1 MRILLVQ
8 NASYI
13 PIHGGAE
20 KSNRMLVEGLAA
32 RGHDCRV
39 VARVYLEN
47 TSSAR
52 LWFLDHLAAQGA
64 QVLETLR
71 GVVAFQHKGVKVYA
85 ATDGACLRKCLLQQI
100 REFAPTRTLVP
111 SGDPGQVLLEAALK
125 TSPAPVTYMARGTSD
140 LPFGPDS
147 FLASR
152 VRTALLR
159 QTADILA
166 VSHFLAEYIRRWS
179 GLDAKVLPIS
189 LFGSGPFPRFGCFD
203 EGWVTMINP
212 CAYKGISIFLAL
224 ARSLPDVQFAAVP
237 MWGTTSADRTALEEL
252 SNVTLLEPTED
263 IDEIFSHTR
272 VLLMPSLWAEAGART
287 VVEAMLRGIP
297 VLASDVG
304 GIPEAKLGV
313 DYLLPVSP
321 IERYK
326 EGLDD
331 RMFPIPVVP
340 DQDVGPWL
348 EALGELLSDRGR
360 YDRLSEISR
369 KAAQAFVTERGGVE
383 RIERFLESLSLSSRV
398 GYSDAFVEQ
407 ASRQWEKKEPR
418 ELGANLT
425 AKKRALLALRLK
437 ERRGQDSQ

>member
-1 MRILLVQ
+1 
-8 NASYI
+8 
-13 PIHGGAE
+13 
-20 KSNRMLVEGLAA
+20 
-32 RGHDCRV
+32 
-39 VARVYLEN
+39 
-47 TSSAR
+47 
-52 LWFLDHLAAQGA
+52 
-64 QVLETLR
+64 
-71 GVVAFQHKGVKVYA
+71 
-85 ATDGACLRKCLLQQI
+85 
-100 REFAPTRTLVP
+100 
-111 SGDPGQVLLEAALK
+111 
-125 TSPAPVTYMARGTSD
+125 MARGTSD

-147 FLASR
+147 FLASQ
-152 VRTALLR
+152 VRTTLLR

-166 VSHFLAEYIRRWS
+166 VSNFLAEYIRRWS

-224 ARSLPDVQFAAVP
+224 AQSLPDVQFVAVP
-237 MWGTTSADRTALEEL
+237 MWGTTSADRTALEKL
-252 SNVTLLEPTED
+252 PNVTLLEPTED

-326 EGLDD
+326 ESLDD

-348 EALGELLSDRGR
+348 EALEELLSDRGR
-360 YDRLSEISR
+360 YDRLSAISR

-383 RIERFLESLSLSSRV
+383 RIERFLESLSLTSRV

-407 ASRQWEKKEPR
+407 TSRQGEKKEPR
-418 ELGANLT
+418 QLVADLA
-425 AKKRALLALRLK
+425 AKKRALLALRLR

>member
-1 MRILLVQ
+1 VRILLVQ

-32 RGHDCRV
+32 RGHDCCV
-39 VARVYLEN
+39 VARVYLGN

-52 LWFLDHLAAQGA
+52 LWFLDQLAVQGA
-64 QVLETLR
+64 RVLATSR

-85 ATDGACLRKCLLQQI
+85 ATDGAHLRKCLLQQI
-100 REFAPTRTLVP
+100 REFEPTRTLVS

-125 TSPAPVTYMARGTSD
+125 TNPAPVVYLARGTSD
-140 LPFGPDS
+140 LPFGPDA
-147 FLASR
+147 FLASQAKR
-152 VRTALLR
+152 ALLR
-159 QTADILA
+159 RTAGILA
-166 VSHFLAEYIRRWS
+166 VSNFLKEYILRWS
-179 GLDAKVLPIS
+179 GLEASVLPIS
-189 LFGSGPFPRFGCFD
+189 LFGPGPFPHLGCFSS
-203 EGWVTMINP
+203 GFVVMINP
-212 CAYKGISIFLAL
+212 CAYKGISVFLAL

-237 MWGTTSADRTALEEL
+237 MWGTTSADQAALKKL
-252 SNVTLLEPTED
+252 SNVKLLEPTEY

-272 VLLMPSLWAEAGART
+272 ALLMPSLWAEAGART

-326 EGLDD
+326 ESLDD
-331 RMFPIPVVP
+331 RMLPIPVVP
-340 DQDVGPWL
+340 DQDVDPWL
-348 EALGELLSDRGR
+348 EALQELLSDREH

-369 KAAQAFVTERGGVE
+369 EAALEFVTERGGVE
-383 RIERFLESLSLSSRV
+383 RIEQFLESLASSSQV
-398 GYSDAFVEQ
+398 GYRPAFVE
-407 ASRQWEKKEPR
+407 RTGGQWENGPPK
-418 ELGANLT
+418 LT
-425 AKKRALLALRLK
+425 IGLSGKRRALLALRLK
-437 ERRGQDSQ
+437 KRGRQATR